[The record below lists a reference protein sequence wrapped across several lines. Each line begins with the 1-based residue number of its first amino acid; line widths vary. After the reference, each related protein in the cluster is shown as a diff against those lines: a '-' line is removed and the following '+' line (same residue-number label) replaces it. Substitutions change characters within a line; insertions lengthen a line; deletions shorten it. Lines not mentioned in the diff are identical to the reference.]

1 MGAGYGVPRD
11 AVVTEAEAL
20 AALRG
25 DDPRQIARA
34 EAALWA
40 MWCRSGRPELDAR
53 LGEAVSAMERRDFAG
68 AERLLT
74 ALITEAPEWAE
85 AWNKRATLRYLAE
98 DYAGSVADCRET
110 HHPQAAPLRRAVGPG
125 ALSHGPGRVLPRRR
139 RCSAARSTVHP
150 NLESVRRNLRTALTE
165 VVRYN

>member
-40 MWCRSGRPELDAR
+40 MWCRSGRPELDGR
-53 LGEAVSAMERRDFAG
+53 LSEAVAAMERRDFTG
-68 AERLLT
+68 AERRLT

-98 DYAGSVADCRET
+98 DYAGSVAD
-110 HHPQAAPLRRAVGPG
+110 
-125 ALSHGPGRVLPRRR
+125 
-139 RCSAARSTVHP
+139 
-150 NLESVRRNLRTALTE
+150 
-165 VVRYN
+165 

>member
-1 MGAGYGVPRD
+1 MGAGYGVSRD

-40 MWCRSGRPELDAR
+40 MWCRSGRLELDAR

-74 ALITEAPEWAE
+74 ALITEAPGWAE

-110 HHPQAAPLRRAVGPG
+110 ITRKPHHFG
-125 ALSHGPGRVLPRRR
+125 ALSGQGLCHMALGEFAAAAALFRRTL
-139 RCSAARSTVHP
+139 TVPP